1 MSDEIVLIG
10 DILGSILQPIYFS
23 LFLFYTKDI
32 KDKRALFTIIM
43 ILETLFLRCIL
54 KIYNGIDFEILY
66 SISMYIVLRL
76 IYQKKAR
83 ITDIVT
89 FILSV
94 IFQGI
99 ISVSTILIL
108 GVNIYSIIVS
118 SIVLIIITYLLKNKL
133 IKIENFYNR
142 FWNKHNNPKFL
153 KSVTIRGFSSVI
165 TIITFVLMYFWLIY
179 GILKMRR

>member
-1 MSDEIVLIG
+1 MDREIILIG

-23 LFLFYTKDI
+23 LFLFYVKDI
-32 KDKRALFTIIM
+32 KDKRVLFTFIM

-66 SISMYIVLRL
+66 SISMYVILKL
-76 IYQKKAR
+76 IYKKKAR

-94 IFQGI
+94 ILQGI
-99 ISVSTILIL
+99 ISIFIIFIL
-108 GVNIYSIIVS
+108 GVSIYSIIFS
-118 SIVLIIITYLLKNKL
+118 NIILMTITYLLKNKL
-133 IKIENFYNR
+133 INIDIFYNK

-165 TIITFVLMYFWLIY
+165 TIFTFILMYFWLIY
-179 GILKMRR
+179 GILKIRR